1 MEIKLIEILDNNNT
15 VLAKI
20 LTENVE
26 ISENYKVKFIF
37 SDGSIIE
44 YDKNSKLGELNDTK

>member
-1 MEIKLIEILDNNNT
+1 MDVKLIEVLDNNNM
-15 VLAKI
+15 VVAKI

-26 ISENYKVKFIF
+26 ISENYKVKFTF

-44 YDKNSKLGELNDTK
+44 YDKNSKLGELDDKR

>member
-1 MEIKLIEILDNNNT
+1 MDVKLIEVLDNNNM
-15 VLAKI
+15 VVAKI

-44 YDKNSKLGELNDTK
+44 YDKNSKLGALDDKR